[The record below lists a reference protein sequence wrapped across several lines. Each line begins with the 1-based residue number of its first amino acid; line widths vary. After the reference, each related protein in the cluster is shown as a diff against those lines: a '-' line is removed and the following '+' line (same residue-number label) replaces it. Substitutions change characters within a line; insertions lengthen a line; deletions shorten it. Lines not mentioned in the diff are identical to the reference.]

1 MDTKLLRSIK
11 PIDLAMADRQKFM
24 GVGKKKWLAKKI
36 IIMVMAVKIWEF
48 MRAR

>member
-11 PIDLAMADRQKFM
+11 PIDLAMADRQKFI
-24 GVGKKKWLAKKI
+24 GVGKKKRLAKI